1 MLYIN
6 KQLKTY
12 WLKGKFLKIPSGRR
26 VQLKNLP
33 IDYANKSCIK
43 AINETLSINR
53 VWIANKF
60 RVLKYSCVCV
70 CSYFYIH
77 FFPSFLH
84 LCEL

>member
-6 KQLKTY
+6 KQLETN
-12 WLKGKFLKIPSGRR
+12 WFKGKFLNIPSGRR

-53 VWIANKF
+53 V
-60 RVLKYSCVCV
+60 
-70 CSYFYIH
+70 
-77 FFPSFLH
+77 
-84 LCEL
+84 